1 VTESGQPRGRP
12 LFVVLLTVGF
22 ASVAGAIAWGT
33 LRHMSAVHA
42 PLAVPWWALVCGFA
56 AAEVFV
62 IHLERGRQTHTFSLV
77 EIPLVVGLYLASP
90 LQLLSSRLIG
100 AGVTLAVHRR
110 QAPLKLAFN
119 LSLFAAETSV
129 AIVTFRAIAGAHVTI
144 GPASWPA
151 TFIACIVANLIGAAA
166 VSCAIAA
173 TSGRVTASTIR
184 QLLIETTLLAPV
196 ANTSAALCITILL
209 WYEPAGVVLMAAV
222 VAVIVMA
229 YRGYV
234 GLRERYANLTKLY
247 KFNELTQRG
256 GDADASVDALLHAA
270 RTVMNTERARLV
282 LLTEERPEAV
292 VIDLDAGQTQAAQRL
307 VARDELGLLWSLT
320 TAAGTGLAL
329 SANSG
334 SQAERSTLAEL
345 GWRDCLSVVSRRG
358 GAPRW
363 LIAVADRVSNVGSFD
378 REDLVLFNALA
389 SHAEVVLDNSEL
401 LGRLRHEALHDA
413 LTTLPNRALFTRDVE
428 SAMRSRGAGEK
439 VAVLLMDLDRFKDVN
454 DTLGHHRGDQLL
466 IEVGRRLRDSAVP
479 GSTVARLGGD
489 EFAVL
494 LPAQDD
500 VEEVRQQAIAIGEI
514 LGHGFDVGDLTVE
527 APASIGIAVAPD
539 HGEDPMTLL
548 QRADIA
554 MYAAKASAQV
564 TLYAPEHDGTS
575 RRHLGLAAELRKAVA
590 EQHLEVWY
598 QPQADAITGEVCG
611 AEALVRWR
619 DPRRGLVAPDDFIP
633 VAEQTGLIGPLAEYV
648 VGQVARQWR
657 TWDEAGMA
665 LPLAINVSMRNL
677 HDSAFA
683 ERLCDLLRARSMPLD
698 ALTVEITESSIMSDS
713 SRALRSISTMAEAGI
728 RISVDDF
735 GTGYSSLTHLRQLPA
750 QEIKVDKGFVTQM
763 THDDRAIVR
772 AVIALGH
779 NLGLTVVAEGV
790 ESLEAWSQLREW
802 GCHKVQGYRLAKPMP
817 AEILTR
823 WLTDRPNPFVES
835 CGVPALPP
843 HS

>member
-1 VTESGQPRGRP
+1 M
-12 LFVVLLTVGF
+12 VLLTVAF
-22 ASVAGAIAWGT
+22 TLVSGAMTWGW

-42 PLAVPWWALVCGFA
+42 PFAVPWWALVCGFA

-90 LQLLSSRLIG
+90 LQLLSSRLVG
-100 AGVTLAVHRR
+100 AGVALAVHRR

-119 LSLFAAETSV
+119 LSLFATETAV
-129 AIVTFRAIAGAHVTI
+129 AVVTFRAIAGAHVTI

-151 TFIACIVANLIGAAA
+151 TFVACIVANLVGAIA
-166 VSCAIAA
+166 VSSAIAA
-173 TSGRVTASTIR
+173 TSGRVTASSIR

-196 ANTSAALCITILL
+196 ANTSTALCITILL
-209 WYEPAGVVLMAAV
+209 WYEPAGVVLMGAI

-234 GLRERYANLTKLY
+234 GLRARYANLTKLY
-247 KFNELTQRG
+247 EFTELTQRG
-256 GDADASVDALLHAA
+256 GDADHAIAALLDAA

-282 LLTEERPEAV
+282 LLTDGRPEALV
-292 VIDLDAGQTQAAQRL
+292 FDIGADQSQAVPRT
-307 VARDELGLLWSLT
+307 VAVDELGLLWSLT
-320 TAAGTGLAL
+320 AAAGTGLAL
-329 SANSG
+329 SASSR
-334 SQAERSTLAEL
+334 SQTERSALAEL
-345 GWRDCLSVVSRRG
+345 GWRDSLSVVCHRD

-389 SHAEVVLDNSEL
+389 RHAEVVLDNSEL
-401 LGRLRHEALHDA
+401 LGRLRYEALHDA
-413 LTTLPNRALFTRDVE
+413 LTTLPNRALFTHDVD
-428 SAMRSRGAGEK
+428 SAVRSRRVGEK

-466 IEVGRRLRDSAVP
+466 IEVGRRLRASAVR

-494 LPAQDD
+494 LPAQKDVDD
-500 VEEVRQQAIAIGEI
+500 VYQQAVTIGEI
-514 LGHGFDVGDLTVE
+514 LSRGFEVGDLVVE

-564 TLYAPEHDGTS
+564 TLYAPEHDGNS
-575 RRHLGLAAELRKAVA
+575 RRHLGLAAELRRAVA
-590 EQHLEVWY
+590 EQQLEVWY
-598 QPQADAITGEVCG
+598 QPQADAITGAVCG

-619 DPRRGLVAPDDFIP
+619 DPRRGIVLPDDFIA

-648 VGQVARQWR
+648 VGHAVRQWR
-657 TWDEAGMA
+657 AWEEAGMVI
-665 LPLAINVSMRNL
+665 PLAINVSMRNL

-683 ERLCDLLRARSMPLD
+683 EGLCELLRAQGMPVD

-713 SRALRSISTMAEAGI
+713 SRALRSINTMAMAGI

-735 GTGYSSLTHLRQLPA
+735 GTGYSSLTHLRQLPVR
-750 QEIKVDKGFVTQM
+750 EIKVDKGFVTQM

-772 AVIALGH
+772 SVISLGH

-790 ESLEAWSQLREW
+790 ESFETWSQLREW
-802 GCHKVQGYRLAKPMP
+802 GCHKVQGYHLAKPMP
-817 AEILTR
+817 AEMLTH
-823 WLTDRPNPFVES
+823 WLLDRPNSFADSTDRRQEPLGRDVTAS
-835 CGVPALPP
+835 DR
-843 HS
+843 